1 MAYTTINKSSEH
13 FNTKTYVANA
23 TDNHAIT
30 GVGFRP
36 DFVWLKNQD
45 QAVSYSIYD
54 VVRGAGQ
61 ELKSDTT
68 ATTNVVTD
76 RLKSLDSDGF
86 TLGTSWGNASNGNDY
101 VSWNWK
107 AGQSQGSANNDGSI
121 YTTYTSV
128 NDTAGFSISQF
139 EGTGSVATFGHG
151 LSTKPTFIMIK
162 NVDASQNW
170 LCYHKSIGA
179 TKYVRL
185 NLNSAQGTSSSV
197 WNDTEP
203 TNSLVTIGTD
213 GAVNGSSQTMIAYCF
228 SDRQGYMKTG
238 IYTGNGSSTDGA
250 FVYTGFRPSMILLKQ
265 TNSSNNW
272 RIIDDKRLGYNDL
285 NYVLYPSANAVQST
299 EKGANILSNG
309 FKLTGGAGS
318 NGSGSTYVYIAFGQT
333 MVGTNNVPVTAR

>member
-1 MAYTTINKSSEH
+1 MAFTTINKSLDH

-76 RLKSLDSDGF
+76 RLKSFDSDGF
-86 TLGTSWGNASNGNDY
+86 TLGTNWGNVSSGDDY

-162 NVDASQNW
+162 NVDATQNW
-170 LCYHKSIGA
+170 LVYHKDLGA
-179 TKYVRL
+179 TKYLRL
-185 NLNSAQGTSSSV
+185 NLNNGSGTSASV
-197 WNDTEP
+197 WNNTEP
-203 TNSLVTIGTD
+203 TDSLVTIGND
-213 GAVNGSSQTMIAYCF
+213 GAVNGNGNTHIAYCF
-228 SDRQGYMKTG
+228 SDRAGYMKTG
-238 IYTGNGSSTDGA
+238 RYKGNGNVNGSYI
-250 FVYTGFRPSMILLKQ
+250 FTGFRPAMILLKMDG
-265 TNSSNNW
+265 SNNW
-272 RIIDDKRLGYNDL
+272 RIIDDKRLGYNQN

-299 EKGANILSNG
+299 EKGADIFSNG
-309 FKLTGGAGS
+309 FKMTNTTTGS
-318 NGSGSTYVYIAFGQT
+318 NGSGSSYYYIAFGQT
-333 MVGTNNVPVTAR
+333 MVSTNNVPSLAR